1 MSKTETIFA
10 PSTQQLDIAVL
21 VLPRASILEVASVL
35 DPLRNANRQL
45 GRDAFRWRVVSPDGR
60 PVPLTCG
67 IELPSHGDLSAADG
81 ADALIVIS
89 GYGQAEVATRG
100 LITQL
105 RRMAVR
111 FRALGGVDAGPWVLA
126 RAGLL
131 QGHRATVHWE
141 DLEDFASAF
150 PGVDVVA
157 DRYVISNN
165 RFTAGGA
172 VPAADMMLHLIGA
185 RCGAGVAGQVAD
197 SFLYDARADG
207 SRPQRTG
214 LVPGARDPR
223 LSRALTVMGQALE
236 EPVPLAQ
243 IARTVGVG
251 IRRLEQLFQD
261 GLGQGPAAAYLELRL
276 QLARR
281 MIADT
286 RHSIQEIGLRCG
298 FADRSGFSRAYRRR
312 FQMSPM
318 QSRHAKPV
326 AKMSDIKTSD
336 LNAKSSG
343 SVRASRIARSTG
355 NRDRPVVTM
364 SQLETK
370 Q

>member
-1 MSKTETIFA
+1 MSNTETIFA
-10 PSTQQLDIAVL
+10 PTGQQLDIAVL

-45 GRDAFRWRVVSPDGR
+45 AREAFRWRIVTPDGA
-60 PVPLTCG
+60 PVALTCG
-67 IELPSHGDLSAADG
+67 IELPSDGGLQAADG

-89 GYGQAEVATRG
+89 GYDQAEVATRS
-100 LITQL
+100 LIAGL
-105 RRMAVR
+105 RRIAGR

-141 DLEDFASAF
+141 DLEDFAAAF
-150 PGVDVVA
+150 PTVDVVA
-157 DRYVISNN
+157 DRYVISRN

-223 LSRALTVMGQALE
+223 LSQALTQMGRALE
-236 EPVPLAQ
+236 DPIPLSQ
-243 IARTVGVG
+243 IARSLG
-251 IRRLEQLFQD
+251 IGPRRLEQLFRD

-276 QLARR
+276 QQARR
-281 MIADT
+281 LMADT
-286 RHSIQEIGLRCG
+286 RHSIQETGLRCG
-298 FADRSGFSRAYRRR
+298 FADRSAFSRAYRRR
-312 FQMSPM
+312 FGVSPLKA
-318 QSRHAKPV
+318 RHGK
-326 AKMSDIKTSD
+326 IK
-336 LNAKSSG
+336 
-343 SVRASRIARSTG
+343 
-355 NRDRPVVTM
+355 
-364 SQLETK
+364 
-370 Q
+370 